1 MSSHGM
7 LDLGDN
13 LLTPGTVTSTLPT
26 EDPSSAAGPRNR
38 RAALREL
45 LHNHLGLIGLS
56 IIVLMVL
63 FSFVGPL
70 VYHTNQV
77 TTNLTQVNLPP
88 SGKFPL
94 GTDQVGYD
102 VLGRLMV
109 AGQSSLEVGLAA
121 AVIAA
126 GIGTLWGAVSAFAGG
141 WVDSVMMRIVDALI
155 AIPTVLLVLL
165 LATIVTPSVLTMIY
179 VLGFVSWIITAR
191 VVRGEVLV
199 LRTLDYV
206 SASRVAGERPVRI
219 VLRHVV
225 RNVIGIVAVQATFE
239 VANAILLLATLSFL
253 GLGPPPPAVN
263 WGGMLTTGLN
273 YIFDGYWWQIYPAG
287 LCIVLTVVAFNLLGD
302 ATRDALDVR
311 LRQD

>member
-1 MSSHGM
+1 M
-7 LDLGDN
+7 LDVGGD
-13 LLTPGTVTSTLPT
+13 LLP
-26 EDPSSAAGPRNR
+26 AGPLAATPQAAESGAPAPKASWRV
-38 RAALREL
+38 ALREL
-45 LHNHLGLIGLS
+45 LRNRLGVAGLS
-56 IIVLMVL
+56 IIVAMAL

-70 VYHTNQV
+70 VYHTNQL
-77 TTNLTQVNLPP
+77 TTTLTRVNLPP
-88 SGKFPL
+88 GGNFPL

-121 AVIAA
+121 AAIAA
-126 GIGTLWGAVSAFAGG
+126 GIGTIWGAISAFAGG
-141 WVDSVMMRIVDALI
+141 WLDSIMMRIVDALI

-165 LATIVTPSVLTMIY
+165 LATIVTPSVLTIIC

-191 VVRGEVLV
+191 LVRGEVLV

-206 SASRVAGERPVRI
+206 SASKLAGERPVKI
-219 VLRHVV
+219 VLRHIV

-239 VANAILLLATLSFL
+239 VANAILLLAALSFL

-273 YIFDGYWWQIYPAG
+273 YVFDGYWWQIYPAG

-311 LRQD
+311 LRRD